1 MNRVTVSPQLRTAL
15 LNKAAE
21 CQKQLSGAGCN
32 LRAEPML
39 EVMDEAAPASQREP
53 AAERIEYSSR
63 TLRQVEA
70 ALSRMERGS
79 YGACLRCKE
88 AIAQERLSTLP
99 WAPFCPECQEGADLL
114 HELVEARRKY
124 MRHAA

>member
-1 MNRVTVSPQLRTAL
+1 MNRVTMSPQLRTAL

-21 CQKQLSGAGCN
+21 CRRQLSGAGCK

-39 EVMDEAAPASQREP
+39 EVMDEAARATQREA
-53 AAERIEYSSR
+53 AAERIESCSR

-70 ALSRMERGS
+70 ALSRLERGS
-79 YGACLRCKE
+79 YGVCLRCKE
-88 AIAQERLSTLP
+88 AIAQERLNTLP
-99 WAPFCPECQEGADLL
+99 WAPFCPACQEGADLL
-114 HELVEARRKY
+114 HELVQARRKY